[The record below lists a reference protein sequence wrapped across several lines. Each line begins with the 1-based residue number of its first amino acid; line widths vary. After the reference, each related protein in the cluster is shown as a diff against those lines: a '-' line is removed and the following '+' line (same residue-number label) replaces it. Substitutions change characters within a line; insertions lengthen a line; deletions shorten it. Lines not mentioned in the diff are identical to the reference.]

1 MGYNRPMQETPL
13 LNVYNPQ
20 QVLAESLLQNIP
32 KWRTVVQALPPQ
44 GCLLVTRLDNQQFNP
59 EINRLA
65 QLLTEQGTHVF
76 VVSVDATPPDTD

>member
-1 MGYNRPMQETPL
+1 MQETPL

-32 KWRTVVQALPPQ
+32 NWRTVVQSLPPQ
-44 GCLLVTRLDNQQFNP
+44 GCLLVTRLDNQQYNP

-65 QLLTEQGTHVF
+65 QLLTEQGAQVF
-76 VVSVDATPPDTD
+76 VVSVDATPPATD